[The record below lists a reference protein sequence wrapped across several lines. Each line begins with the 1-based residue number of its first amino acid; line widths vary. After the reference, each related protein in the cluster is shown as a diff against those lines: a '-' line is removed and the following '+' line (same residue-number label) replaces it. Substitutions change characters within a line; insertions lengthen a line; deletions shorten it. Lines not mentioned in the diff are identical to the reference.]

1 MDITVQSYTGLTVVV
16 AQGLLN
22 ERTFLEIEEALKRAP
37 TENRKQVWLEGTHIH
52 RVPLTQ
58 TCLCTFI
65 DKLLMLRKQGIPIVL
80 FGASGSTRRML
91 TLLQLDKLFRQVPTL
106 EDAYL
111 LINKQPES
119 TEAVVR

>member
-1 MDITVQSYTGLTVVV
+1 MDITIQSYTGLTVII

-22 ERTFLEIEEALKRAP
+22 ERTFSEVEEAIKRAP

-52 RVPLTQ
+52 RIQLTR

-65 DKLLMLRKQGIPIVL
+65 DRLLMLRKQGIPIVL
-80 FGASGSTRRML
+80 FGASGSTQRML
-91 TLLQLDKLFRQVPTL
+91 KLLQLDKLFRQVPTL

-111 LINKQPES
+111 LINKQSES